1 MDQLVLEAEPRTIRG
16 KQVKQ
21 LRREG
26 LAREF
31 VSKVQNMRKD
41 AGFEVTDRIEVGA
54 GPYGLAIAGDM
65 AWVADFEEGAAGASP
80 GLNHP
85 VLGVT
90 PITTGL
96 WYHAAATYDGT
107 TWRLYLNGTLD
118 RELAVGAYTPEA
130 SSIQHA
136 GLATAMTSTGV
147 ASGYFNGVLDEVR
160 IWNVARSGAEIAANA
175 NTQITGAQTGLVG
188 RWALDEG
195 TGTTVAGSAGTT
207 VNGTIT
213 GANWGW
219 WAAAP
224 FDAAPPAPPAAPSG
238 LGATA
243 LSAMVVRVAWTDNA
257 DDETGFI
264 VYRAWKP
271 KGKAAGDFAA
281 IAQPGANATTWT
293 DTAPNGEH
301 LYRVTA
307 TNAAGE
313 SLPSNTVG
321 VAVGAG
327 GKPRP

>member
-1 MDQLVLEAEPRTIRG
+1 MPLVTKGRGEAESPAN
-16 KQVKQ
+16 
-21 LRREG
+21 L
-26 LAREF
+26 
-31 VSKVQNMRKD
+31 NMNYFLGID
-41 AGFEVTDRIEVGA
+41 GSTGVLT
-54 GPYGLAIAGDM
+54 
-65 AWVADFEEGAAGASP
+65 ADFEDTATGG
-80 GLNHP
+80 NHP
-85 VLGVT
+85 VAGVT
-90 PITTGL
+90 PL
-96 WYHAAATYDGT
+96 ADHAWYHAAATYDGT

-257 DDETGFI
+257 DDETGFELERSTTGSGAPENAP
-264 VYRAWKP
+264 VASAKAYVTP
-271 KGKAAGDFAA
+271 KSASSPVRMLGHRVAGKMPSMRVLAGPTPDMVWFAQSGTMSNSGKSTLA
-281 IAQPGANATTWT
+281 GAPARSALTVRL
-293 DTAPNGEH
+293 TALGTGSPP
-301 LYRVTA
+301 
-307 TNAAGE
+307 
-313 SLPSNTVG
+313 PSRSTIS
-321 VAVGAG
+321 
-327 GKPRP
+327 